1 MQAPRKASSFSSV
14 GLLTRDMCS
23 TLTKDCKLCMQLCIE
38 VQHIVYVKIGH
49 LSPLKEVIT
58 SVTFLVKSGNLNPF

>member
-1 MQAPRKASSFSSV
+1 MQAPRKASSFSFV
-14 GLLTRDMCS
+14 GLLTRDMCC

-38 VQHIVYVKIGH
+38 VQHIVYVKIT
-49 LSPLKEVIT
+49 PLKEVIT

>member
-1 MQAPRKASSFSSV
+1 MQAPRKAPSFSFV

-38 VQHIVYVKIGH
+38 VQHIVYVKI
-49 LSPLKEVIT
+49 SPLKEVIT